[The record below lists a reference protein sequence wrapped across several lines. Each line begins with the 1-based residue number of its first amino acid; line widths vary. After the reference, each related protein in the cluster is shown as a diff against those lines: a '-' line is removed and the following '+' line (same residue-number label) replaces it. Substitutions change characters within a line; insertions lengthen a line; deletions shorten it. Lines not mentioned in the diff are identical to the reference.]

1 MRKLIA
7 AAPLLLT
14 GCLGITPFFHVDE
27 YIPPPPERA
36 HIGELGVESMPSYS
50 HEPAASKLYPTAGS
64 IDWATGGSEAGF
76 GYFSGDMTLED
87 VRRDN
92 PDGFLKIRARL
103 RSNLPIAIAA
113 SALIVFYDM
122 DGTPLLAESME
133 PTRFVVE
140 PFGAVTAVN
149 GCLLRT
155 AHTFKLFVIPVAPE
169 PPAAKPE

>member
-1 MRKLIA
+1 MRNLIA
-7 AAPLLLT
+7 VAPLLLT

-27 YIPPPPERA
+27 HIPPPPERA
-36 HIGELGVESMPSYS
+36 RIGELGVESLPYDSY
-50 HEPAASKLYPTAGS
+50 EPASSKLYATAGS

-92 PDGFLKIRARL
+92 PDGFLKVRARL
-103 RSNLPIAIAA
+103 RSNVPIPIAA
-113 SALIVFYDM
+113 STLIVFYDM
-122 DGTPLLAESME
+122 DGRPLLAESME

-149 GCLLRT
+149 GCLLRD
-155 AHTFKLFVIPVAPE
+155 AHTFRLFVIPVQPE
-169 PPAAKPE
+169 PPAANPN